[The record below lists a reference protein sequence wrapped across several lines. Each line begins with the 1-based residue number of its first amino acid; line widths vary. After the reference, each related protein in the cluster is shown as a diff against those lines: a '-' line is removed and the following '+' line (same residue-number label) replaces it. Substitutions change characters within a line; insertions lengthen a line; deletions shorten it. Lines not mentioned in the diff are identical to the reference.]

1 MRKRF
6 VFFLILLFQWTLY
19 GQPLSRDTYLF
30 VVNSNS
36 KRNCPLYV
44 DGCTVK
50 NLSYKGNVLHF
61 NLSVPKDMLVQQSV
75 DDVRR
80 YLSSRLIYHQ
90 ENYLFTYLYDHL
102 IDVSGGLSYDL
113 QLVDQQKRPIDSSF
127 SIFFTSGEY
136 KTIINERKK
145 TKPSD
150 VKIWKARNEVRNYVR
165 ESNRQC
171 PFAMDSYLTYSS
183 VRDRNDRILFEI
195 LFNEHDGVNFS
206 VVKNSRSVIEKKLV
220 GVIKREKKLLL
231 NCVTAGYGISWLYVD
246 AKTQDSMDVFISKDR
261 LKALYA
267 QGENEKEATD
277 AQMDAYMDSFVKN
290 YVLINQAT
298 TDTTFGWISDGEYN
312 DHILQFTMTTQKDSF
327 EFEKTKEEME
337 VVRKLIALSFR
348 LETEQILGEP
358 DEYEGAIVTQAHFY
372 EHLQGLRYY
381 ILEKGTHRGLELLF
395 SKEEIRDVKVPDFGA
410 LTLYDQKMMY
420 AKLLYTID
428 VYVKPKLP
436 ERVGNITIR
445 NIQMIGSNMVV
456 DAFLHRDVNTNTND
470 LKEILFRTFM
480 LVYDYL
486 WDDLR
491 KLPLGIHFHAFT
503 QQETNPLEIVVTPQE
518 IAAID
523 DSNILSVEEA
533 LEILQ
538 NNVVENQER
547 VQISKELVQ
556 DSLSLDK
563 QYLTYHYTLQKDCGV
578 GIKSYKEN
586 HFQYRE
592 ILKANLMNL
601 DVLGLDLLQICVL
614 AERGLRYQIVD
625 FKKKKVDFIFTVE
638 DLKDILERR

>member
-1 MRKRF
+1 
-6 VFFLILLFQWTLY
+6 
-19 GQPLSRDTYLF
+19 
-30 VVNSNS
+30 
-36 KRNCPLYV
+36 
-44 DGCTVK
+44 
-50 NLSYKGNVLHF
+50 
-61 NLSVPKDMLVQQSV
+61 
-75 DDVRR
+75 
-80 YLSSRLIYHQ
+80 
-90 ENYLFTYLYDHL
+90 
-102 IDVSGGLSYDL
+102 
-113 QLVDQQKRPIDSSF
+113 
-127 SIFFTSGEY
+127 
-136 KTIINERKK
+136 
-145 TKPSD
+145 
-150 VKIWKARNEVRNYVR
+150 
-165 ESNRQC
+165 
-171 PFAMDSYLTYSS
+171 
-183 VRDRNDRILFEI
+183 
-195 LFNEHDGVNFS
+195 
-206 VVKNSRSVIEKKLV
+206 
-220 GVIKREKKLLL
+220 
-231 NCVTAGYGISWLYVD
+231 
-246 AKTQDSMDVFISKDR
+246 
-261 LKALYA
+261 
-267 QGENEKEATD
+267 
-277 AQMDAYMDSFVKN
+277 
-290 YVLINQAT
+290 
-298 TDTTFGWISDGEYN
+298 
-312 DHILQFTMTTQKDSF
+312 
-327 EFEKTKEEME
+327 
-337 VVRKLIALSFR
+337 
-348 LETEQILGEP
+348 
-358 DEYEGAIVTQAHFY
+358 
-372 EHLQGLRYY
+372 
-381 ILEKGTHRGLELLF
+381 
-395 SKEEIRDVKVPDFGA
+395 
-410 LTLYDQKMMY
+410 MY

-625 FKKKKVDFIFTVE
+625 FRKKKVDFIFTVE